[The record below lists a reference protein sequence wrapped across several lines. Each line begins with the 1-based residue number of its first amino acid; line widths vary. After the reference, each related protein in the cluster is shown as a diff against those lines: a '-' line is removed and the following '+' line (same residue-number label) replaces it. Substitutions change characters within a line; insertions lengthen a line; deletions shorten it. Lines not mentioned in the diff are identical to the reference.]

1 MLFLVLVDILIRHAL
16 PLSLGTET
24 RTHTMSST
32 PNPPPPSGTDS
43 LEDTIS
49 RLSNYRNVHGVMIL
63 SRQGGLIRTEGE
75 AFEGDQGRT
84 YAKAVKGIVE
94 GVRAGVVEVDETV
107 SAERRDKVLC

>member
-1 MLFLVLVDILIRHAL
+1 
-16 PLSLGTET
+16 
-24 RTHTMSST
+24 MSSSSH
-32 PNPPPPSGTDS
+32 PPPPPPSGTDS

-75 AFEGDQGRT
+75 AFGGEQGRV

-94 GVRAGVVEVDETV
+94 GVRARVVEVDERV
-107 SAERRDKVLC
+107 SESRVRSLNVVLIDV